1 MAGSIPANKGGGQ
14 EPPETAYLPFD
25 SKLVLVREVLGEKV
39 PRVAEAPRG
48 PTLSSLLCSTPSVAE
63 SVALPLS
70 VGARSSLSV
79 AKFYMDRELHRNPL
93 GNVEGFTLSS
103 TRLGKA
109 KGFYKVAS
117 SDFAL
122 EQPKLGDFLQ
132 GELGSTQIIGVSP
145 RLSKSLE
152 EHLRLAIA
160 ANSLSEWLLATV
172 SSLLDG
178 AREAVAA
185 TTEGDL
191 DRLKGDLGTSLATVS
206 DLLSSVGSG
215 LLDSTQA
222 TALAL
227 GELSVARRDSV
238 VKKLNHVSKGLKEKL
253 RVLPI
258 VEEKEPSSP
267 SSMADSLLPNLQ
279 ALVSEDRERESVK
292 RTQDLVFR
300 ACMESTRS
308 SGHKRRSAPP
318 DSQVV
323 KRPRVDQGGARRGGG
338 KESVSFFPQPFR
350 GAPEHR
356 GSYRGRSSRGRGR
369 SFSRGRRGRSSG
381 HF

>member
-1 MAGSIPANKGGGQ
+1 M
-14 EPPETAYLPFD
+14 
-25 SKLVLVREVLGEKV
+25 
-39 PRVAEAPRG
+39 
-48 PTLSSLLCSTPSVAE
+48 AE

-238 VKKLNHVSKGLKEKL
+238 VKKLKVS
-253 RVLPI
+253 
-258 VEEKEPSSP
+258 
-267 SSMADSLLPNLQ
+267 
-279 ALVSEDRERESVK
+279 
-292 RTQDLVFR
+292 
-300 ACMESTRS
+300 
-308 SGHKRRSAPP
+308 RRS
-318 DSQVV
+318 
-323 KRPRVDQGGARRGGG
+323 
-338 KESVSFFPQPFR
+338 
-350 GAPEHR
+350 
-356 GSYRGRSSRGRGR
+356 
-369 SFSRGRRGRSSG
+369 
-381 HF
+381 